1 MNKLIIIFGVSG
13 SGKSCIGKKL
23 SNDLNIKFIEADNFH
38 SISNINKMKRNISL
52 DDNDRE
58 EWLILLNNE
67 LKNELNKDIVIACS
81 ALKEIYRMKLINGLN
96 ANFFW
101 FCLKGD
107 FELINQRLKKRN
119 NHFFKSELLKSQFDI
134 LEYPKYANFIDIAE
148 SPEKIVETIKLKI
161 LK

>member
-1 MNKLIIIFGVSG
+1 
-13 SGKSCIGKKL
+13 
-23 SNDLNIKFIEADNFH
+23 
-38 SISNINKMKRNISL
+38 MKRNISL

-81 ALKEIYRMKLINGLN
+81 ALKEIYRMKLISGLN